1 MGIKL
6 LHGKCIACNGKA
18 TRVFMAFQARICGKC
33 CRRLLVSD
41 VELAW
46 TSGIDHSSPPYIV
59 RYIGSTRVLFFMR
72 QHLRLRSHVR
82 LTREGIFAIMQRW
95 PGVGRNEIRRLIDQ
109 MG

>member
-18 TRVFMAFQARICGKC
+18 TRFFMAFQARICGRC
-33 CRRLLVSD
+33 CHRLLVSD

-46 TSGIDHSSPPYIV
+46 RYGLDSPSAPFIV
-59 RYIGSTRVLFFMR
+59 RYIGHTRVRFFMR
-72 QHLRLRSHVR
+72 QHLCCKATPLS
-82 LTREGIFAIMQRW
+82 RERMLACARRW
-95 PGVGRNEIRRLIDQ
+95 PGVNLHHIAALLDR